1 MRSAPRRVVALPLL
15 QFSKNYKLPPVLTR
29 LFRRVCRAA
38 QVPSCNLVA
47 IGHYLGTDGYNRG
60 LFFALRKGDRERA
73 WLEKQRKQGS
83 RSAYFRTWTLWGGTE
98 DPTVW
103 ERFCK
108 REEEARERDARLA
121 AEEDKR
127 IREEF
132 QARARQRQEQKE
144 EVLRGWIQAKL
155 ERDEKAR
162 ERREQARRERDDRR
176 WDREHPTVPPG
187 DRERP
192 SCPLHGER
200 ADCPDQCPWARARK
214 QEEAEAPPPKPKR
227 MEGATEDLP
236 WWGSPPSPHS
246 EGKEPSPSEGEEEY
260 ESDRDERP
268 NQRHRSRRHI

>member
-1 MRSAPRRVVALPLL
+1 M
-15 QFSKNYKLPPVLTR
+15 
-29 LFRRVCRAA
+29 
-38 QVPSCNLVA
+38 PSCNLVA

-60 LFFALRKGDRERA
+60 LFFALRKGDREKA

-83 RSAYFRTWTLWGGTE
+83 RSAYFRTWTLWGGTK

-127 IREEF
+127 IRKEF

-144 EVLRGWIQAKL
+144 EEVRRGWIQAKL

-176 WDREHPTVPPG
+176 WDREHPTAPPG
-187 DRERP
+187 DREQP

-200 ADCPDQCPWARARK
+200 ANCPDPCPWARARR
-214 QEEAEAPPPKPKR
+214 QEKAEAPPPKPKR
-227 MEGATEDLP
+227 VEGATEDLP

-246 EGKEPSPSEGEEEY
+246 KGKEPSPSEGEEEY
-260 ESDRDERP
+260 ESDRDERS